1 MIFKKKEFFLII
13 FLILLQSCS
22 GGSIGNFLESSFE
35 NLAYTKKSEESKNVL
50 GNKKGLNLKNKDIN
64 KTNIEEIKKVESSKD
79 VLEDKKGL
87 NLKNKDINKTN
98 IEEIK
103 KVEPSKNVLKNKKYL
118 KSEKKPEKTKKTEK
132 FKNTI
137 KKRKNGLQSY
147 KIILILQ
154 NVDPKDPI
162 EDLSTILNNSEL
174 NFEIESIERFLNSKN
189 KIINKN

>member
-50 GNKKGLNLKNKDIN
+50 GN
-64 KTNIEEIKKVESSKD
+64 
-79 VLEDKKGL
+79 KKGL